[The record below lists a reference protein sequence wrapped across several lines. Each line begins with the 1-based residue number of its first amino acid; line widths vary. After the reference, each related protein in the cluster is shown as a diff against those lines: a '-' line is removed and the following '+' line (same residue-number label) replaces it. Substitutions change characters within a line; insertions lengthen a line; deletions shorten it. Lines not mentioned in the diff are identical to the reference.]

1 MYVRNLLH
9 GLSKN
14 INASGF
20 FESGWVNAVVLLL
33 DPVAAQG
40 FTLSVSADRLCAM
53 SALTL
58 PKIDRRIA
66 LVVALLL
73 SLAVQAQGV
82 FACQL
87 DESMSGAMEHCCC
100 DGDAMDSM
108 PSTQGG
114 CCDFDV
120 QLQLTGSDPED
131 QHDVLFLDIQP
142 LLKLPPTAASFDF
155 YPSAAPAAVVASRY
169 VDHALAKSGRTTY
182 LSTLRLRI

>member
-1 MYVRNLLH
+1 MIA
-9 GLSKN
+9 LS
-14 INASGF
+14 
-20 FESGWVNAVVLLL
+20 
-33 DPVAAQG
+33 
-40 FTLSVSADRLCAM
+40 
-53 SALTL
+53 L
-58 PKIDRRIA
+58 PKIDRRLA
-66 LVVALLL
+66 LVIALLL

-100 DGDAMDSM
+100 DGDAMDST

-120 QLQLTGSDPED
+120 QLELTGSDPED

-155 YPSAAPAAVVASRY
+155 YPSVAPTAVTASY
-169 VDHALAKSGRTTY
+169 YIDHALARTGRATY

>member
-1 MYVRNLLH
+1 MY
-9 GLSKN
+9 K
-14 INASGF
+14 
-20 FESGWVNAVVLLL
+20 
-33 DPVAAQG
+33 
-40 FTLSVSADRLCAM
+40 
-53 SALTL
+53 LTL
-58 PKIDRRIA
+58 PKFDRRIE

-131 QHDVLFLDIQP
+131 QHDALFLDVQP
-142 LLKLPPTAASFDF
+142 LLKLPPTAVSSDL
-155 YPSAAPAAVVASRY
+155 YSLAAPTAVTASHY
-169 VDHALAKSGRTTY
+169 VDHTLARAGRTTY